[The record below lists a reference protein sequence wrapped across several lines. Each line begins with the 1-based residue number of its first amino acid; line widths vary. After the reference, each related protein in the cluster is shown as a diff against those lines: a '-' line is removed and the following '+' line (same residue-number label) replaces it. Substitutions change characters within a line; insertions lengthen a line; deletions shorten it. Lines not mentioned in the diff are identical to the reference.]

1 MSEEVEIPASI
12 QDALIEDMNNNKI
25 VITSVVMDGP
35 TIDVTYFDVDRQS
48 KTVNTMS
55 VTEILVFDD
64 EILDAYLEI
73 QDILRVLI
81 RDANIRARE

>member
-64 EILDAYLEI
+64 DILDAYLEI

>member
-1 MSEEVEIPASI
+1 MSEEVESPASI